1 MKVYIVLYNTGWW
14 DGDIDLE
21 GVFSSDSLAEKWINE
36 QSKPDRYNIAIREVN
51 E

>member
-1 MKVYIVLYNTGWW
+1 MSVYIVLYCVGWS
-14 DGDIDLE
+14 DGDILE
-21 GVFSSDSLAEKWINE
+21 EVFSSESLAEKWINE